1 MIFTA
6 KYVRVRLTNITCFFV
21 TYVTQDGVCT
31 AFSHPSPPSHM
42 EPGNVPYASHAT
54 SYPRQQHN
62 TFAFLSL
69 FLISNLIK
77 ISKKDE
83 IFFVYFQT
91 RPSKFRPH
99 THLHTYHE
107 GSGFK
112 HPSLISWFAMGGTW
126 DLDPDDFLLRGF
138 FLDFLFKWGLVLAD
152 WSPPLP

>member
-1 MIFTA
+1 
-6 KYVRVRLTNITCFFV
+6 
-21 TYVTQDGVCT
+21 
-31 AFSHPSPPSHM
+31 M

-83 IFFVYFQT
+83 KIFVYFQT
-91 RPSKFRPH
+91 RPPEFRPH
-99 THLHTYHE
+99 THVHTYHE

-112 HPSLISWFAMGGTW
+112 HPSLISWFAMGRTW
-126 DLDPDDFLLRGF
+126 DLDPGDFLLRGF
-138 FLDFLFKWGLVLAD
+138 FLDFLGF
-152 WSPPLP
+152 SF